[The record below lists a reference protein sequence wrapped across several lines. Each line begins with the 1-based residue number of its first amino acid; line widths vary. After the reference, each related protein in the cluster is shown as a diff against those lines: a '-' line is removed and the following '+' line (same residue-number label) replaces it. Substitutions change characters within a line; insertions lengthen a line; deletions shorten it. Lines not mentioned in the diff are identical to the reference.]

1 MEKKFWRDIYKVKYV
16 IVFIIFL
23 ESTNLIYLSPDIL
36 DFLSSL
42 DYLLQIVDDSVSND
56 IRDTICDILSKL
68 YLYFTKTY
76 IPLWKFS
83 K

>member
-1 MEKKFWRDIYKVKYV
+1 MVHFNKVKYV

-23 ESTNLIYLSPDIL
+23 ESTNLIYLSSDII

-42 DYLLQIVDDSVSND
+42 DYLLQIVDGSVLNN
-56 IRDTICDILSKL
+56 IRDTICNIISKL

-76 IPLWKFS
+76 IPL
-83 K
+83 

>member
-1 MEKKFWRDIYKVKYV
+1 MTFKRLIYKVKYV

>member
-23 ESTNLIYLSPDIL
+23 ESTNLIYLSSDII

-42 DYLLQIVDDSVSND
+42 DYLLQIVDGSVLNN
-56 IRDTICDILSKL
+56 IRDTICNIISKS

-76 IPLWKFS
+76 IPL
-83 K
+83 

>member
-1 MEKKFWRDIYKVKYV
+1 MLHFNKVKYV

>member
-1 MEKKFWRDIYKVKYV
+1 MIFKRLIYKVKYV

-23 ESTNLIYLSPDIL
+23 ESTNLIYLSSDII

-42 DYLLQIVDDSVSND
+42 DYLLQIVDGSVLNN
-56 IRDTICDILSKL
+56 IRDTICNIISKL

-76 IPLWKFS
+76 IPL
-83 K
+83 

>member
-1 MEKKFWRDIYKVKYV
+1 MTFKRLIYKVKYV

-56 IRDTICDILSKL
+56 IRDTICDILSKS
-68 YLYFTKTY
+68 YLYFVKTY
-76 IPLWKFS
+76 IPL
-83 K
+83 

>member
-1 MEKKFWRDIYKVKYV
+1 MKYF

-23 ESTNLIYLSPDIL
+23 GSTNLIYLSPDIL

-56 IRDTICDILSKL
+56 IRGVGRIYTTTVLDRCRSLVG
-68 YLYFTKTY
+68 
-76 IPLWKFS
+76 
-83 K
+83 